1 MSIIETIS
9 DDLNKAL
16 KVRNKPKLL
25 ILRMVKAEVR
35 NREIEKQSPLDDNEV
50 KAILKTF
57 LKRGKD
63 SIDQFTKAGRTELV
77 EKEKLELAVIQKYL
91 PRQLSDEETKL
102 MISDTVKELGAVG
115 PKDMGEVMKAVMG
128 KGQGL
133 VDGKLANKLLK
144 EILEA

>member
-16 KVRNKPKLL
+16 KVRNKPKLS
-25 ILRMVKAEVR
+25 ILRMVKAAIR

-50 KAILKTF
+50 KVILKTF
-57 LKRGKD
+57 VKRGKD

-91 PRQLSDEETKL
+91 PRQLSDEETRA

-115 PKDMGEVMKAVMG
+115 PKDMGAVMKAVMG
-128 KGQGL
+128 KAQGL

>member
-1 MSIIETIS
+1 VPIFETIS

-16 KVRNKPKLL
+16 KARDKSRLS
-25 ILRMVKAEVR
+25 ILRLIKAAVR
-35 NREIEKQSPLDDNEV
+35 NREIEKKAPLDDNEV

-57 LKRGKD
+57 VNRGKD

-77 EKEKLELAVIQKYL
+77 EKEKLELAIIQNYL
-91 PRQLSDEETKL
+91 PRQFSDEETRS
-102 MISDTVKELGAVG
+102 MISDMVKELGVVG
-115 PKDMGEVMKAVMG
+115 PKDMGKVMKAVMG
-128 KGQGL
+128 KGKGL

>member
-9 DDLNKAL
+9 DDLHKAL
-16 KVRNKPKLL
+16 KVMNKPKLL
-25 ILRMVKAEVR
+25 ILRMVKAEIR

-57 LKRGKD
+57 VKRGKD

-91 PRQLSDEETKL
+91 PKQLSDEETRL

-128 KGQGL
+128 KAQGL

>member
-1 MSIIETIS
+1 VTIFETIS
-9 DDLNKAL
+9 DDLNESLKARDKNRL
-16 KVRNKPKLL
+16 S
-25 ILRMVKAEVR
+25 ILRMIKSAVK
-35 NREIEKQSPLDDNEV
+35 NREIEKKAPLDDDEV

-57 LKRGKD
+57 VKRGKE
-63 SIDQFTKAGRTELV
+63 SIDQFEKAGRTELV

-91 PRQLSDEETKL
+91 PKQLSDEETRL

-128 KGQGL
+128 KAQGL

>member
-1 MSIIETIS
+1 MSIIKTIS

-16 KVRNKPKLL
+16 KVRNKPKLS
-25 ILRMVKAEVR
+25 ILRMVKAAIR

-50 KAILKTF
+50 KDILKTF
-57 LKRGKD
+57 VKRGKD

-77 EKEKLELAVIQKYL
+77 EKEKLELAVVQKYL
-91 PRQLSDEETKL
+91 PRQLSDEDTRA
-102 MISDTVKELGAVG
+102 MILDTVKELGAVG
-115 PKDMGEVMKAVMG
+115 PKDMGTVMKAVMG
-128 KGQGL
+128 KAQGL